1 MAGLA
6 NALDK
11 TWGFPEADRPAHRLS
26 VIIPVFNEVENI
38 DPLMDRLFGA
48 LDSLFPGGMGAFE
61 VIAVNDGSTDGSLR
75 KLKARAQ
82 LRPELK
88 VVDFRRNYGQ
98 TAALFAGIQF
108 ARGEVLVSIDADL
121 QNDPEDIPLLLAR
134 LEEGADVVSGWRKDR
149 QDARWRRNFVSRVAN
164 RLISWI
170 SGVRLNDYGC
180 TLKAYRRDVIKG
192 VRLYGEMHRFL
203 PIYARWMG
211 ATVVEIPVRHNP
223 RRFGK
228 SNYGLTRIVK
238 VTLDILVIRFLDR
251 YMTKPIYVFG
261 SFGLLAITFSF
272 ATLALALC
280 LRLFDGISLI
290 QTPLPLLAAMAFL
303 VGCMSLLMGLLAE
316 IVVRT
321 YFESQRRPPFLV
333 RELTNF
339 EIGV

>member
-1 MAGLA
+1 MAEFA
-6 NALDK
+6 NTLDK
-11 TWGFPEADRPAHRLS
+11 TWGFLDVDRPAHRLS
-26 VIIPVFNEVENI
+26 VIIPVCNEAESI
-38 DPLMDRLFGA
+38 EPLMERLFKV
-48 LDSLFPGGMGAFE
+48 LDTHFSSLPGAFE
-61 VIAVNDGSTDGSLR
+61 VIAVNDGSTDESLH
-75 KLKARAQ
+75 KLKQQARNR
-82 LRPELK
+82 LELK

-98 TAALFAGIQF
+98 TAAMLAGIEF

-134 LEEGADVVSGWRKDR
+134 LAEGADVVSGWRKDR
-149 QDARWRRNFVSRVAN
+149 RDARWRRNFVSRVAN
-164 RLISWI
+164 QVISWI
-170 SGVRLNDYGC
+170 SGVKLHDYGC
-180 TLKAYRRDVIKG
+180 TLKAYRREVIKG

-203 PIYARWMG
+203 PVYARWMG
-211 ATVVEIPVRHNP
+211 AKVVEIPVRHSP

-228 SNYGLTRIVK
+228 SHYGLRRIVK
-238 VTLDILVIRFLDR
+238 VTLDILVVKFLDR

-261 SFGLLAITFSF
+261 SFGLLAIAFSF
-272 ATLALALC
+272 ATLVLSLC
-280 LRLFDGISLI
+280 LRFFDGISLI

-339 EIGV
+339 EAGG